1 MSHIVKNSKRLQW
14 IKGFTFLLFGN
25 HRFCFILGLLLH
37 KGEKG
42 MSRWSHRAKVTCP
55 PWTSKSVPLSF
66 IHRNFTVNDKHVSS
80 GRKGRKRRRQPE
92 SISQLH
98 LPPEEGLV
106 YPASIVPFGRDICT
120 KKNSIII
127 MTILWYRTS
136 IRGTFLSCHTCWW
149 DVRLST
155 WNCTPVLEKPCPT
168 TLTLYLARQDTSSSL
183 LLIVSRD
190 CHPKISLQTIPVGS
204 KAACQWRST
213 ERFEFTEE
221 RERWILLGD
230 SRCARA
236 QFYVPKAKK
245 RNCSFEMT
253 SHDTHTSWS
262 DPDGIPSRV

>member
-127 MTILWYRTS
+127 MTIFMISYFHTWDISILPYLLVRRT
-136 IRGTFLSCHTCWW
+136 TFHVELYASSRKTMPYNVNALPRQTGHFVFSLAYSVT
-149 DVRLST
+149 RLS
-155 WNCTPVLEKPCPT
+155 
-168 TLTLYLARQDTSSSL
+168 S
-183 LLIVSRD
+183 
-190 CHPKISLQTIPVGS
+190 
-204 KAACQWRST
+204 
-213 ERFEFTEE
+213 
-221 RERWILLGD
+221 
-230 SRCARA
+230 
-236 QFYVPKAKK
+236 
-245 RNCSFEMT
+245 
-253 SHDTHTSWS
+253 
-262 DPDGIPSRV
+262 